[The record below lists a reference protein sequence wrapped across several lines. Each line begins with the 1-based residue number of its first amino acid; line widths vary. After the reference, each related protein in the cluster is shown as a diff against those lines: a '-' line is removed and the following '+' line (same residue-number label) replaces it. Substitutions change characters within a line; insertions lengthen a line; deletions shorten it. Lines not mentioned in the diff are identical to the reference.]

1 MLSIWNRC
9 LNATRRLG
17 GSGLVRLFFLP
28 LMWDQ
33 GSYQHRSTE
42 QQISC
47 MQGDW
52 GGMWLA
58 STNQKFTNSTC
69 SLRFVH
75 KLHQASRWQPRS
87 YHPEKPKGITWESFK
102 SCRWCVK
109 LARASSRR
117 MRRHSSTSSQRLEYC
132 GRVWQDPVVW
142 LRDVVWVWGLRE
154 GAWEVSQEHGRA
166 PYELFRRSSWGQ
178 TCSEQADTRACR
190 DVPEPHLK
198 QIGMPSLG
206 QCKPVRFIS
215 VQSYFKVLRVE
226 DSDTIQTL
234 NLHEFDGCE
243 HLWAPRMAFQAWS
256 GHRRCAVQTPVGF
269 DHGEP
274 RDAASG
280 HCVFEAPAHLFL
292 QEGTGC
298 GLRTVCTSFEV

>member
-9 LNATRRLG
+9 LNATRRLV

-87 YHPEKPKGITWESFK
+87 YHPEKAERDNMGKFQ
-102 SCRWCVK
+102 V
-109 LARASSRR
+109 L
-117 MRRHSSTSSQRLEYC
+117 Q
-132 GRVWQDPVVW
+132 VV
-142 LRDVVWVWGLRE
+142 REIGEGLIKKN
-154 GAWEVSQEHGRA
+154 A
-166 PYELFRRSSWGQ
+166 
-178 TCSEQADTRACR
+178 
-190 DVPEPHLK
+190 K
-198 QIGMPSLG
+198 
-206 QCKPVRFIS
+206 
-215 VQSYFKVLRVE
+215 
-226 DSDTIQTL
+226 TL
-234 NLHEFDGCE
+234 VNF
-243 HLWAPRMAFQAWS
+243 
-256 GHRRCAVQTPVGF
+256 
-269 DHGEP
+269 
-274 RDAASG
+274 
-280 HCVFEAPAHLFL
+280 
-292 QEGTGC
+292 
-298 GLRTVCTSFEV
+298 